1 MVKQMVKNKKIEAKG
16 LPSTELRDDAVGVF
30 ENGGRDVNERIC
42 PSCFGSKAAF
52 VDVCTQCEPTDKSN
66 RNLGYSKGKL
76 VYI

>member
-42 PSCFGSKAAF
+42 PSC
-52 VDVCTQCEPTDKSN
+52 
-66 RNLGYSKGKL
+66 LG
-76 VYI
+76 